1 MVPAACV
8 FLTTLP
14 LNTSGKVDRLSL
26 PAPDWDLVQERAPY
40 RPPRDEMERTLV
52 GLWAE
57 TLAVGSAGIDDD
69 FFALGGDSLRAS
81 RLAVA
86 VRDRLAVDLTLRDL
100 FLARTPAALAERLRS
115 TSAAGRTLPPVR
127 RRR

>member
-1 MVPAACV
+1 
-8 FLTTLP
+8 
-14 LNTSGKVDRLSL
+14 
-26 PAPDWDLVQERAPY
+26 
-40 RPPRDEMERTLV
+40 MERTLV